1 MTNGII
7 FQSVDNRD
15 YKGVEG
21 DNWYLNDIF
30 PDIFE
35 DFYCKNIEKSWYDS
49 DYVDVCNDYPFI
61 KKYMELS
68 KSENIKFRMLLC
80 ETDRVTPQ
88 LANINWNIKFIGYD
102 YAYSGGSYY
111 SAVYNDVYLKRI
123 PQFMNFKLNCNGLF
137 EDIDKI
143 TEFIRLREHMINQGD
158 NMVLEQGDFIIYK
171 LYEVIV

>member
-1 MTNGII
+1 MINGII
-7 FQSVDNRD
+7 FQRLDNKN

-30 PDIFE
+30 SDILE

-49 DYVDVCNDYPFI
+49 DYVDVCNDYSFI
-61 KKYMELS
+61 KNYMELS
-68 KSENIKFRMLLC
+68 KSKNIKFRMLLC
-80 ETDRVTPQ
+80 ETDRVKPQ
-88 LANINWNIKFIGYD
+88 LTNINWNIKFIGYD

-111 SAVYNDVYLKRI
+111 SAVYNDVSSKRI

-137 EDIDKI
+137 ENIDRI
-143 TEFIRLREHMINQGD
+143 TEFIKLRKQMINQDD
-158 NMVLEQGDFIIYK
+158 NIVLEQGDFIIYK